1 MKGTSNVPKFVEEGV
16 DSKQRVEAS
25 LVGEIELDL
34 LEQPDEI
41 LLDLG
46 GLDACKRAETNKR
59 TKVSG
64 KVAVCVCVCVCVT
77 SHHLVFVSRSPI
89 EDRRRGAPA
98 RFIDFAWSTHPD
110 V

>member
-1 MKGTSNVPKFVEEGV
+1 MKGGSNVPKFVEEGV

-64 KVAVCVCVCVCVT
+64 KVAVCVCVT

-89 EDRRRGAPA
+89 EDRRPGAPA
-98 RFIDFAWSTHPD
+98 RFINFAWSTHSD